1 MGVELVRQ
9 GPFLLLQF
17 NMGCLEALPAC
28 GAQCC
33 RMRPEFS
40 VPLTEEELAW
50 MPSEIM
56 GEIRV
61 LAGTPEG
68 DCWYL
73 KDSRCSIYDRRPK
86 ACREW
91 HCSPRGG
98 LMDPEIV
105 KRDAGWA
112 LWPAR
117 SGSA

>member
-1 MGVELVRQ
+1 MGIELVKA

-17 NMGCLEALPAC
+17 NMECSEAPC

-40 VPLTEEELAW
+40 VPLTEAEASW
-50 MPSEIM
+50 MPSTMM
-56 GEIRV
+56 GEKRV
-61 LAGTPEG
+61 LAGTESG
-68 DCWYL
+68 DCVYL
-73 KDSRCSIYDRRPK
+73 VDSKCAVYSRRPQ

-91 HCSPRGG
+91 HCSPGGG
-98 LMDPEIV
+98 LQDPEIV

-117 SGSA
+117 SA